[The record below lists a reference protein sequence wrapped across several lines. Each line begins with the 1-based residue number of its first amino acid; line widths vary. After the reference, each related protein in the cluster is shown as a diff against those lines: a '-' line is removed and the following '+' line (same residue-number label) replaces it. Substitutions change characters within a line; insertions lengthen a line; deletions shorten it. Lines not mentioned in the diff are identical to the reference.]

1 MFCRKPKRLMSG
13 ILQDSLELKDFIP
26 EGAEE
31 SWTELLGRE
40 SPVNVLECN
49 DPHVRLDRLM
59 DPHLGKGSQIPLSEE

>member
-1 MFCRKPKRLMSG
+1 MSG

-31 SWTELLGRE
+31 SWTELLERE